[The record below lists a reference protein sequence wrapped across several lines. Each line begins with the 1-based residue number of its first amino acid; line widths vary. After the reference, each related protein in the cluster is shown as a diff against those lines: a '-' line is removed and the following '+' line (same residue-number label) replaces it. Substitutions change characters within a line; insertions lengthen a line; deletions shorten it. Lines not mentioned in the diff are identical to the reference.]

1 MVLRGSSVGEMMG
14 LSKDRNHRYWIPFV
28 ISRCPGVV
36 RDRILS
42 CWMMISP
49 KTICLMFLRVVFPA
63 SFKDLSS
70 DGGTVREMGDALPRQ
85 SMIF

>member
-1 MVLRGSSVGEMMG
+1 MVLRGPYVGETMV
-14 LSKDRNHRYWIPFV
+14 LSKERNHRYWTPFAP
-28 ISRCPGVV
+28 SRLPEVV
-36 RDRILS
+36 RDRIPS

-49 KTICLMFLRVVFPA
+49 KTICLMFLRVVFPV

-70 DGGTVREMGDALPRQ
+70 DGGTVREMGEALPRQ